1 MEYYPYPQCPNKYF
15 IETGTN
21 RGFGIGRAM
30 YSGMFEEFYS
40 IELAPHLYEYCKTL
54 YADYKN
60 VKLFLGDSRVVLPQ
74 ILANISA
81 PATFWLDG
89 HYSSGETARGLT
101 NNPILG
107 ELECIKNHFLKNHT
121 IMIDDAKLFG
131 TAEFDFIE
139 IEDLKQKIWEINPNY
154 KISLYSRKE
163 PDDMLLA
170 VP

>member
-1 MEYYPYPQCPNKYF
+1 MQYYPYPHCPNKYF

-21 RGFGIGRAM
+21 RGFGIGRAL

-40 IELAPHLYEYCKTL
+40 IELAPHLYEYCKNL
-54 YADYKN
+54 YADFKN
-60 VKLFLGDSRVVLPQ
+60 VHIFLGDSRQVLPQ
-74 ILANISA
+74 ILEKISS

-89 HYSSGETARGLT
+89 HYSSGETAKSLT

-107 ELECIKNHFLKNHT
+107 ELDCIKNHFLKNHT

-131 TAEFDFIE
+131 SAEFDFIE
-139 IEDLKQKIWEINPNY
+139 IEDLKQKLWEINPNY

-163 PDDMLLA
+163 TNDMLLA